1 MLGARRELLSGLYA
15 ITSHFEAAVSHI
27 RVREEKDE
35 VARLFYVVGMGAL
48 QSSAFE
54 VALRYLSLAARLA
67 GQTSTRPPASQ
78 ANNNDVPW
86 WTLWL
91 ALARCRAALAS
102 DELQETLD
110 ALAKNARDPV
120 EYSDYCQMRAGQLEQ
135 LGRLPDATNLLCGM
149 LKRLD
154 FPESLCSMPKP
165 EQWAAAQDKA
175 RKRILKVTPSS
186 RKAIMALALLP
197 ECTDEMELVR
207 QRALLSIMPPAY
219 GACMPLNCAVGA
231 ELIARVIEH
240 GMSAYGCSAFGW
252 CASILAK
259 FGQLKRAYA
268 FADLCEMASSKY
280 PASAERGSSL
290 TLCYGLVQ
298 WRKRNHAEF
307 AQQCERMTRVNL
319 DVGNMVYAGYS
330 TLHMTWSRFL
340 AAKSL
345 SHFVS
350 AMKPWLTFT
359 ASAENQF
366 VSAYINTVVQAAKT
380 LLRRTNDPYTL
391 DAPDGS

>member
-15 ITSHFEAAVSHI
+15 ITSHFEAAVSQI
-27 RVREEKDE
+27 KVREEKDE

-135 LGRLPDATNLLCGM
+135 LGRLPDATQLLCDM

-154 FPESLCSMPKP
+154 FPDSLCTMPTP
-165 EQWAAAQDKA
+165 EQWASEQDKA

-207 QRALLSIMPPAY
+207 QRALLSI
-219 GACMPLNCAVGA
+219 V
-231 ELIARVIEH
+231 
-240 GMSAYGCSAFGW
+240 
-252 CASILAK
+252 SIVYC
-259 FGQLKRAYA
+259 RA
-268 FADLCEMASSKY
+268 L
-280 PASAERGSSL
+280 L
-290 TLCYGLVQ
+290 
-298 WRKRNHAEF
+298 
-307 AQQCERMTRVNL
+307 
-319 DVGNMVYAGYS
+319 
-330 TLHMTWSRFL
+330 L
-340 AAKSL
+340 AACHL
-345 SHFVS
+345 
-350 AMKPWLTFT
+350 
-359 ASAENQF
+359 
-366 VSAYINTVVQAAKT
+366 IN
-380 LLRRTNDPYTL
+380 YYFYCYYFF
-391 DAPDGS
+391 